1 MAFQEAPPVGDDDL
15 PMQFL
20 PESDEPEGS
29 PSVKSAAAWK
39 VLIVD
44 DDAQFRHS
52 LQFALKNFRY
62 QDRPIQMLT
71 AASSQEGALVFAH
84 EADIAVAML
93 DVVMETDDAG
103 LRLVKNVREI
113 LGNTET
119 RIAMV
124 TGQPGMAPLQTVV
137 TDYDIDDYWLKTDFT
152 AERLR
157 GMLTTRLREWQ
168 RLRATNQARR
178 GLQMIVEGCNAFA
191 DARTV
196 ADFSTRV
203 VVELTR
209 LLGVKEEGVVCV
221 MEDRSGSPLEACI
234 IAAAGDFAAAQ
245 GCPLAQLGNLQ
256 VRDALVE
263 CLSKRCDLTLPHGL
277 TLYLA
282 SQLDAL
288 SCAVYVEGVES
299 LDETQQNLL
308 RVFASHINSA
318 LVNVSLI
325 SRLDRMA
332 YRDSLLDLP
341 NRNALMRFLDAVM
354 QKPSGLAHS
363 LVLLDI
369 DDFSGISFVLGFEHG
384 NQLLREVSLRLQMQ
398 FQPPAVV
405 ARLHDDVFAV
415 LGPAEMLSED
425 RLARISSTGVDGQSG
440 RLISLGTARLDL
452 EGFVGSAQE
461 AMAMVSLILKSAKR
475 AGFGQ
480 FRYYESGMSGETKR
494 RLALS
499 EALHQALDIGGL
511 SIALQP
517 QVRLADGAVVSAEVL
532 ARWRMPDGS
541 VISPGEFICVA
552 EANGEIVRLGA
563 QVFQQTVDACC
574 QLSRLGLSRIRL
586 AVNVSVLQLVQ
597 AGLLRGWLAD
607 LAAAGVSPHSIEIEV
622 TESVAMHG
630 EIGILERL
638 KAFHEVGFSVAI
650 DDFGT
655 GYSSLAR
662 LREMPIDVLKIDRA
676 FISEIDS
683 DGGDGAIAET
693 VLDMAHRL
701 GLQVVAEGVETP
713 RQLAWLKARK
723 CSLVQGYHFAQ
734 AMPLDE
740 FVSFARRH

>member
-1 MAFQEAPPVGDDDL
+1 MAFQEALPVVDDDL

-20 PESDEPEGS
+20 PESDEPEDLS
-29 PSVKSAAAWK
+29 KPSAAWK
-39 VLIVD
+39 ILIVD

-52 LQFALKNFRY
+52 LLFALKNFSY
-62 QDRPIQMLT
+62 QGRPVQMLT
-71 AASSQEGALVFAH
+71 AASSQEGALIFAR
-84 EADIAVAML
+84 ESDIAVAML

-168 RLRATNQARR
+168 RLRAINQARR
-178 GLQMIVEGCNAFA
+178 GLQMIVEGSNAFA

-221 MEDRSGSPLEACI
+221 MEDRSGSPLDACI
-234 IAAAGDFAAAQ
+234 IAAAGNFSESQ
-245 GCPLAQLGNLQ
+245 GRSLEHLGNLQ
-256 VRDALVE
+256 VREALVE
-263 CLSKRCDLTLPHGL
+263 CLSKRSDLILPHGL
-277 TLYLA
+277 ALYLA
-282 SQLDAL
+282 SQLDAM
-288 SCAVYVEGVES
+288 SCAVYVEGVDS
-299 LDETQQNLL
+299 LNETQQDLL
-308 RVFASHINSA
+308 RVFALHINSA
-318 LVNVSLI
+318 LVNVALI

-341 NRNALMRFLDAVM
+341 NRNALMRYLEAVM
-354 QKPSGLAHS
+354 QKTGGCDHS
-363 LVLLDI
+363 LILLDI
-369 DDFSGISFVLGFEHG
+369 DDFSGISFVLGFRHG
-384 NQLLREVSLRLQMQ
+384 DQLLYEVAQRLQSQ
-398 FQPPAVV
+398 FQAPAVI

-415 LGPAEMLSED
+415 LGPSDMLSED
-425 RLARISSTGVDGQSG
+425 RLARISSIAADGSPG
-440 RLISLGTARLDL
+440 RFISLGTAKLDL
-452 EGFVGSAQE
+452 AGFAGTAKE

-480 FRYYESGMSGETKR
+480 TRNYDYGIVGETKR
-494 RLALS
+494 RLGLS
-499 EALHQALDIGGL
+499 EALHQALETGGL

-517 QVRLADGAVVSAEVL
+517 QVRLSDGAIVSAEVL
-532 ARWRMPDGS
+532 ARWTRQDGS
-541 VISPGEFICVA
+541 VVPPEEFICVA

-563 QVFQQTVDACC
+563 QIFQQTVNACSV
-574 QLSRLGLSRIRL
+574 LSRLGLSQIRL
-586 AVNVSVLQLVQ
+586 AVNVSVLQLMQV
-597 AGLLRGWLAD
+597 GLLRGWLVE
-607 LAAAGVSPHSIEIEV
+607 LATAGVSPRSIEIEV
-622 TESVAMHG
+622 TESVAMQG
-630 EIGILERL
+630 DIGILERL
-638 KAFHEVGFSVAI
+638 RAFHELGFSVAI

-662 LREMPIDVLKIDRA
+662 LREMPIDVLKIDRS
-676 FISEIDS
+676 FITELDS
-683 DGGDGAIAET
+683 NGDGAIAET

-713 RQLAWLKARK
+713 QQLAWLKARK
-723 CSLVQGYHFAQ
+723 CSLVQGFHFAQ
-734 AMPLDE
+734 AMPLDD
-740 FVSFARRH
+740 FVNFVRRH

>member
-1 MAFQEAPPVGDDDL
+1 MAFQEAPPVADDEL

-20 PESDEPEGS
+20 PESDEQTKSPE
-29 PSVKSAAAWK
+29 SVLPWK
-39 VLIVD
+39 ILVVD

-52 LQFALKNFRY
+52 LQFALKNFVY
-62 QDRPIQMLT
+62 QDRPIQLLT
-71 AASSQEGALVFAH
+71 ASSSQEGALVFAR
-84 EADIAVAML
+84 ETDIAVAML

-103 LRLVKNVREI
+103 LRLVRNVREI

-168 RLRATNQARR
+168 RLRAINQARR

-203 VVELTR
+203 VMELTR

-221 MEDRSGSPLEACI
+221 TEDRRGSPYDACI
-234 IAAAGDFAAAQ
+234 IAAAGAFASAQ
-245 GCPLAQLGNLQ
+245 GKPLSSLANAA
-256 VRDALVE
+256 VRDALAD
-263 CLSKRCDLTLPHGL
+263 CLIQRRDLTLPHGL

-332 YRDSLLDLP
+332 YCDSLLDLP
-341 NRNALMRFLDAVM
+341 NRNALMRFLDSVM
-354 QKPSGLAHS
+354 QKTADSGHS

-384 NQLLREVSLRLQMQ
+384 DELLRELSRRMQ
-398 FQPPAVV
+398 AQFPPPAVT

-415 LGPAEMLSED
+415 LGPSDMITEE
-425 RLARISSTGVDGQSG
+425 RLATLSLTGVDGLPG
-440 RLISLGTARLDL
+440 RFISLGAARLDL
-452 EGFVGSAQE
+452 AEFHGSAQE
-461 AMAMVSLILKSAKR
+461 AMAMTSMILKSAKQ
-475 AGFGQ
+475 AGYGQ
-480 FRYYESGMSGETKR
+480 FRGYEFRMSGETKR
-494 RLALS
+494 RLAIS
-499 EALHQALDIGGL
+499 EALHLALDSGGL

-517 QVRLADGAVVSAEVL
+517 QVRPADGVLVSAEVL
-532 ARWRMPDGS
+532 ARWTLPDGT
-541 VISPGEFICVA
+541 VIAPSEFICVA

-574 QLSRLGLSRIRL
+574 QLSRLGLSQIRL

-597 AGLLRGWLAD
+597 SGLLRGWLAD
-607 LAAAGVSPHSIEIEV
+607 LAAAGVSARNIEIEV
-622 TESVAMHG
+622 TESVAMQG

-662 LREMPIDVLKIDRA
+662 LREMPIDVLKIDRS
-676 FISEIDS
+676 FINEIGGD
-683 DGGDGAIAET
+683 GDGAIAET
-693 VLDMAHRL
+693 VMDMAHRL
-701 GLQVVAEGVETP
+701 GLLVVAEGVETE
-713 RQLAWLKARK
+713 QQAAWLKTRK
-723 CSLVQGYHFAQ
+723 CGLVQGYHFARP
-734 AMPLDE
+734 MPLEE
-740 FVSFARRH
+740 FINFARRH